1 MKVEIIDW
9 ASLRGNR
16 CNRNMREGWLRER
29 WRARC
34 RKLGKFDNVHV
45 QRSCRVKRTLLLVSV
60 GPSRMS
66 RREKQTTPLP
76 PNNLLKYPKF
86 AGGVVYSETHFQLS
100 QTKHCAIIVANFA
113 GCRVGISLTVVVRE
127 TNSAR

>member
-1 MKVEIIDW
+1 MSNEAVVE
-9 ASLRGNR
+9 RGDAVA
-16 CNRNMREGWLRER
+16 GIGGAFL
-29 WRARC
+29 
-34 RKLGKFDNVHV
+34 K
-45 QRSCRVKRTLLLVSV
+45 
-60 GPSRMS
+60 
-66 RREKQTTPLP
+66 TTPSP